1 MFVSVWKW
9 YRGIN
14 MVLFLPYCPVNRQC
28 LTKKIQIEKNEFRP
42 SGAGGGGGG
51 SLAPLPPKF
60 FANVPF
66 FSKSPRRALFEINNQ
81 KFT

>member
-1 MFVSVWKW
+1 
-9 YRGIN
+9 
-14 MVLFLPYCPVNRQC
+14 MVLFLPYCPENRQC
-28 LTKKIQIEKNEFRP
+28 LTKKIQIEKNEFRA
-42 SGAGGGGGG
+42 SGAVGVGGGGGG

-60 FANVPF
+60 FVNVPF